1 MRLIKTSLN
10 KCYLFFNWSWKSP
23 EPTKYP
29 QSSQKNT
36 RQTKRWDVVAHF
48 FRWSHFQSPG
58 AYLRKYSN
66 KIAQIERVKWK
77 EFANCIKHWHKNAC
91 HKYELSLRWTFIQ
104 MIVYLDNFYI
114 KIYVQKTSDTCLH
127 CYSDIPCQK
136 KHEFSTLILSSV
148 FKFNLLA

>member
-1 MRLIKTSLN
+1 M
-10 KCYLFFNWSWKSP
+10 
-23 EPTKYP
+23 
-29 QSSQKNT
+29 QD
-36 RQTKRWDVVAHF
+36 RQNGEMWQRVFF

-66 KIAQIERVKWK
+66 KTTQIERIKWK
-77 EFANCIKHWHKNAC
+77 EFANYIKQWHKNAC